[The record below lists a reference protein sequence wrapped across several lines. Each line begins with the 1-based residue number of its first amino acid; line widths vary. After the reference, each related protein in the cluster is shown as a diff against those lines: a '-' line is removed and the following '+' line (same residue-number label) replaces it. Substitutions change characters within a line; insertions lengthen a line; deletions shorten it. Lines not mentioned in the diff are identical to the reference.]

1 MSDNPKVPPMPE
13 HVQVMIGKLMDEE
26 AMAQLDRS
34 CELAR
39 TNQLNKNKTDPIL
52 KRLEEEW
59 KTMDRFSKREIGPGD
74 VKK

>member
-1 MSDNPKVPPMPE
+1 MSDIPDEIKIRLGQFINPE
-13 HVQVMIGKLMDEE
+13 YIAE
-26 AMAQLDRS
+26 LDQA

-39 TNQLNKNKTDPIL
+39 TNQLNKNKTDPVL

-59 KTMDRFSKREIGPGD
+59 KTMDRFSKRELGPGD